1 MKQGSTRGNGET
13 IMRKIALCLA
23 VVLFATAFAA
33 CTVIRTGSG
42 LAEEEVQALAGAE
55 LLEDAAPIIADPQR
69 AVEAIHESLENARVD
84 RVDIENLDEV
94 FGIAPYMVMDAVA
107 YVSDAI
113 GGLCDV
119 VIVYPVPGMTD
130 QVREALNQYK
140 TLRADSFR
148 NLDIL
153 NSYYIASNAIV
164 FEQGDFVVMLMLP
177 DNTAGREIIDLYLPA
192 S

>member
-1 MKQGSTRGNGET
+1 M
-13 IMRKIALCLA
+13 
-23 VVLFATAFAA
+23 
-33 CTVIRTGSG
+33 
-42 LAEEEVQALAGAE
+42 QALAAGAE
-55 LLEDAAPIIADPQR
+55 LLEDAPIVADPQR
-69 AVEAIHESLENARVD
+69 AVEAIHQSLETARVEK
-84 RVDIENLDEV
+84 VAIEDFDQV
-94 FGIAPYMVMDAVA
+94 FGIAPYMVVDAVA
-107 YVSDAI
+107 YVSDPV

-119 VIVYPVPGMTD
+119 VIVFPARGMTD
-130 QVREALNQYK
+130 QVREALNQYT

-148 NLDIL
+148 NYDIL